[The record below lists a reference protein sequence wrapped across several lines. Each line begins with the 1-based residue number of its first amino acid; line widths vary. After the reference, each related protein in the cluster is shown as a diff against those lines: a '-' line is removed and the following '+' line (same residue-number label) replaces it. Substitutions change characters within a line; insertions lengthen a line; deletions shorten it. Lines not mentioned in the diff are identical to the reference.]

1 MDLVV
6 CMYIHTRY
14 THKHTHIYKTIIKE
28 VFKNLRE
35 SRRQTEGAKGERDHD
50 RKDIVFISE
59 TFQSKNK
66 FKIKAVSSSHLLL
79 TYKHHLTKP

>member
-1 MDLVV
+1 MDSVV
-6 CMYIHTRY
+6 CMYIH

-28 VFKNLRE
+28 VVKNLRE
-35 SRRQTEGAKGERDHD
+35 SRRYTEGAGGERDQD
-50 RKDIVFISE
+50 RKDIVFTYE

-79 TYKHHLTKP
+79 TYKHHLTRP

>member
-1 MDLVV
+1 MDSVV
-6 CMYIHTRY
+6 YMYIH

-28 VFKNLRE
+28 VVKNLRE
-35 SRRQTEGAKGERDHD
+35 SRRYTEGAGGERDQD
-50 RKDIVFISE
+50 RKDIVFTYE

-79 TYKHHLTKP
+79 TYKHHLTRP